1 MPGFTAWW
9 ANYGGIVTVEQ
20 GEKGDQGVTSFFVLS
35 GFLIPFIL
43 TKEVKKRKER
53 FLTFWTALDFLF
65 HRYVRLA
72 PTLYTATAL
81 AMLYGYYSTLPY
93 SQVAFYENCQN
104 YWWLN
109 VVFLENFFSLGH
121 WNDCYD
127 SVWTISVE
135 MQLYVLTLP
144 VVYFFV
150 WDKMYGY
157 IAALSFFLSSFVI
170 RVALAQWITDKGL
183 NMGTYN
189 QFIYLASWSR
199 AAEYGIG
206 IMLFMTWDRYIYE
219 KEKSANAKGKNTNT
233 DVEALPSASTTGR
246 AISTGATER
255 NGNDNSSEEETS
267 IPLTT
272 WEITAKVLFFGAAG
286 AAIVFAFFFLS
297 MRYEDWWFYSVY
309 QYYAFTY
316 TIWAMGLVAVI
327 YLRYPPL
334 HCYFHPLFP
343 LVLS

>member
-1 MPGFTAWW
+1 MYQVFNASVPGFTAWW

-43 TKEVKKRKER
+43 TKEVAKRKER
-53 FLTFWTALDFLF
+53 YLTFWTAMDFLF

-81 AMLYGYYSTLPY
+81 AMLYGYFSTLTY
-93 SQVAFYENCQN
+93 SRVAFYENCQN

-150 WDKMYGY
+150 WDKVYGY
-157 IAALSFFLSSFVI
+157 IAAFCFFLASFLT

-183 NMGTYN
+183 SMGTYN
-189 QFIYLASWSR
+189 QYIYLASWSR

-206 IMLFMTWDRYIYE
+206 MMLFMTWDRYIYQ
-219 KEKSANAKGKNTNT
+219 KQKTAGTKKVTTTA
-233 DVEALPSASTTGR
+233 DVEALPAATSNEGTTAGP
-246 AISTGATER
+246 GDR
-255 NGNDNSSEEETS
+255 NGALIDNNSGTSNDNSGEEESS

-272 WEITAKVLFFGAAG
+272 WQITSKVLFFAAAG
-286 AAIVFAFFFLS
+286 GAIVFAFFFLS
-297 MRYEDWWFYSVY
+297 MRYEDWWYSSVY

-327 YLRYPPL
+327 YLR
-334 HCYFHPLFP
+334 
-343 LVLS
+343 